1 MAGMPFDMSS
11 LSSIL
16 NDPSI
21 KAMAE
26 QISHDPQFQALAR
39 QMQAAMGAGEG
50 SGDSDGAGAPPRG
63 MDFGM
68 GGAGM
73 GGYMSAMQNLLANP
87 SFMQMAEKVGQQI
100 MKDPTVAP
108 FMGVL
113 QDPSMQTKMQER
125 MNQLKD
131 DPDLG
136 PVIKDMQEQGMEGMM
151 KHWNNPEILA
161 KFGEA
166 MGDLMPNVG
175 APAEEGQE
183 AADGEEGPAPDTL
196 LGAAADGDAKKLAEL
211 IKGGADLEEKDEE
224 GRTAIHFACGYGEFE
239 CAKVLLEAGASPNVG
254 DNNNN
259 TALHYAAGYG
269 QADIV
274 KLLLDHK
281 ADVSAKNEEGKT
293 AKEVAELNE
302 QKAVVALLK

>member
-1 MAGMPFDMSS
+1 
-11 LSSIL
+11 
-16 NDPSI
+16 
-21 KAMAE
+21 
-26 QISHDPQFQALAR
+26 
-39 QMQAAMGAGEG
+39 
-50 SGDSDGAGAPPRG
+50 
-63 MDFGM
+63 M

-87 SFMQMAEKVGQQI
+87 SFMQMAEKARRTRASTRCPAGEPRGVDFRSDVALPLPCPQVGQQI

-161 KFGEA
+161 KVCFVGTEAVAEAVPGPRGHEGDASWGARKCVCCGQNALSLLLHAQFGEA

-239 CAKVLLEAGASPNVG
+239 CAKVRPGAEAVACSRGCC
-254 DNNNN
+254 
-259 TALHYAAGYG
+259 ALAW
-269 QADIV
+269 
-274 KLLLDHK
+274 L
-281 ADVSAKNEEGKT
+281 
-293 AKEVAELNE
+293 
-302 QKAVVALLK
+302 